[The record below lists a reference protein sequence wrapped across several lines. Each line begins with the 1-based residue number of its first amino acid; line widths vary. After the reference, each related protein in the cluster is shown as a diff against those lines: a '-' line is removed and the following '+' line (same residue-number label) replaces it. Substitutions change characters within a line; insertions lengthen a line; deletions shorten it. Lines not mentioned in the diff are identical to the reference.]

1 MVPKIQYTIGWSLFG
16 KFGKLYGNQDKFVRF
31 WWKTIYA
38 KYLREKPMFT
48 GCTWAVK
55 FNGSFHPNSTSA
67 SMGTIS
73 DFAQN
78 CTKCALVGAM
88 KNPQVSD
95 QNSQQFRFY
104 GF

>member
-1 MVPKIQYTIGWSLFG
+1 
-16 KFGKLYGNQDKFVRF
+16 
-31 WWKTIYA
+31 
-38 KYLREKPMFT
+38 
-48 GCTWAVK
+48 
-55 FNGSFHPNSTSA
+55 
-67 SMGTIS
+67 MGTIS

-104 GF
+104 GFLDCKGHNSFLPSCVHFEGCLEAHKFIFVQDIGLKIGTLHSSGLLFLNLLSDLS